1 MNLSVGQRLRA
12 TTTGYEYVVKAIDD
26 DETLVS
32 GPHGPLLVD
41 NDDLRDELDQR
52 KVELVGWR

>member
-12 TTTGYEYVVKAIDD
+12 STTGWVYVVKAIDD

-32 GPHGPLLVD
+32 GPHGPLRVET
-41 NDDLRDELDQR
+41 DDLRDELDQGQ
-52 KVELVGWR
+52 VELVGWP